1 MLPRKMPLIACCISN
16 APGLLLLLHDLEL
29 LALDFLHARLVLCV
43 ALLGEGEL
51 AEWSVEILH
60 LRESVLDVVA
70 SGLVPGFTDCLGDD
84 EDARVRLRGELIGRD
99 ALLLH
104 RLLE

>member
-1 MLPRKMPLIACCISN
+1 MLRPSACARRRRS
-16 APGLLLLLHDLEL
+16 LRLLLHDLEL
-29 LALDFLHARLVLCV
+29 RALDFLHARLVLRV

-60 LRESVLDVVA
+60 LRESVFDVVA
-70 SGLVPGFTDCLGDD
+70 SGLVPGFTDRLGDD
-84 EDARVRLRGELIGRD
+84 EDARVRLCGELIGRD